1 MLVIVVSACLRTAWP
16 KTRAIVDAYLER
28 AGERTWRGRLT
39 QEGLDHLR
47 LELTAVATRQTSVA
61 ASLVTR
67 HQRFELAWIV
77 GSARPFGPNGQFCT
91 YNGQAYDRYFED
103 PLPRPERFSQLK
115 EVCGLAGLWHDVG
128 KANADFQDK
137 LRRGSRESDPIRH
150 EILSAHL
157 FIGTMRRL
165 LPVQPLTLE
174 AVERAI
180 LAAARE
186 PLVLAQEKDTLDL
199 TPTDLPPPL
208 RLTAWLIA
216 SHHRLPDAAMIL
228 QSIPEGGL
236 FRVTEHVNATRLPRR
251 IELDTRVCQNERL
264 IAGTFHRLESL
275 LDPKHPPWPEE
286 DATGAFY
293 GRLAL
298 ILADQAV
305 SRQGFIPGW
314 HKNQRPGA
322 DELCAN
328 YETKPGVAGIDA
340 DTGIRRRVGQT
351 LEVHLSHVDT
361 AASCSLSDLL
371 DLRDTG
377 PALESAGLPRNLRG
391 RAPELFDWQN
401 QAVERVR
408 EARRPQAGF
417 FGELMAG
424 TGAGKTRAAPKI
436 LASAGKNLRH
446 TLCLPLRSLTLQAG
460 NDYRA
465 DLGLNDLEV
474 VTVIGSGVMRELYE
488 QRTANPAIF
497 ASKPRNEKVDGSES
511 AVDETEMV
519 VDASHLELRNALR
532 HKLPSGLWTHLDR
545 DKAHFLAAPVV
556 VATIDQMMSV
566 ADGRRTGHALAALRL
581 LSADLVLDEIDGYDA
596 EDQIAIGRLVYW
608 AGVCGRK
615 VIIASATVTQP
626 HAEGL
631 FRAYRAGYAAY
642 ARFHGLPLAIDVGLF
657 ADSGERARLFAGED
671 ETLYKAET
679 TRFRTAITTDLAAR
693 PPLRRGMILPR
704 VPLGEPTPLFETM
717 RSALLELHRDHH
729 QNLSRGQQRLSGLL
743 IRLAHIRSCVAFA
756 QWLVQSGGIAGVNLK
771 IILYHAGFPV
781 QIRDRIERFLDE
793 AFKRKNRRQDLFAHH
808 PQIKAWLRDSR
819 DADHIL
825 LVIATSVEELGRDH
839 DFDGCILEP
848 TSEHTKTQCAGR
860 VNRHRQQPV
869 STPNVYLLPTTLRA
883 VHEPNEPYPF
893 RHPGPQGT
901 TRRLPCD
908 RSLPSPWI
916 ETLMHPKQVE
926 IIDARPH
933 LLPDTGGAMTELEQ
947 RILRDHLLDPE
958 ACHPFSLRGFWR
970 GDVQAWLSGAHA
982 QEIRFRRSSGTLTV
996 WYDADADEFKTFAD
1010 NNPLS
1015 SLIRPSGLT
1024 LGRHDFLSLNW
1035 KSIATEALKNE
1046 TDPDKRQR
1054 HLRRY
1059 FQVSLAVYPGSDH
1072 MPTRRHSDAFGL
1084 YPDDTEGE
1092 YG

>member
-39 QEGLDHLR
+39 QEGLDRLR

-61 ASLVTR
+61 TSVVTR

-91 YNGQAYDRYFED
+91 YNGQAYDRYFEQD
-103 PLPRPERFSQLK
+103 PPRPGYFIQLN

-137 LRRGSRESDPIRH
+137 LRRGTRDADPIRH
-150 EILSAHL
+150 EILSACL
-157 FIGTMRRL
+157 FIATMRRL
-165 LPVQPLTLE
+165 LALHPLTME

-180 LAAARE
+180 QAAARE
-186 PLVLAQEKDTLDL
+186 PLVLARVGDPIDL

-216 SHHRLPDAAMIL
+216 SHHRLPDAAMTL
-228 QSIPEGGL
+228 QSIPDGGL
-236 FRVTEHVNATRLPRR
+236 FKVTEHVNSAKLPHR
-251 IELDTRVCQNERL
+251 IALDTRICRSGWL
-264 IAGTFHRLESL
+264 IGGTFHRLESL

-293 GRLAL
+293 GRVAL
-298 ILADQAV
+298 ILADQSV
-305 SRQGFIPGW
+305 SRQGFVPGW
-314 HKNQRPGA
+314 HGNARPGA

-328 YETKPGVAGIDA
+328 YETKPGLAGIDA
-340 DTGIRRRVGQT
+340 DTGLRRRVGQS
-351 LEVHLSHVDT
+351 LEVHLSQVDT
-361 AASCSLSDLL
+361 AASCGLSDLL
-371 DLRDTG
+371 DLRDAA

-391 RAPELFDWQN
+391 RAPEPFDWQN

-408 EARRPQAGF
+408 EGRRPQAGF

-436 LASAGKNLRH
+436 LAAAGKSLRH

-474 VTVIGSGVMRELYE
+474 VTVIGSDVMRELYE
-488 QRTANPAIF
+488 QRDSTPDIVVSGA
-497 ASKPRNEKVDGSES
+497 RNRWVEGSES
-511 AVDETEMV
+511 AWEETELE
-519 VDASHLELRNALR
+519 VDATRLEIRNALQ
-532 HKLPSGLWTHLDR
+532 HKLPPNLWQNLDR
-545 DKAHFLAAPVV
+545 DKGHFLAAPVV
-556 VATIDQMMSV
+556 VATIDQMMPV
-566 ADGRRTGHALAALRL
+566 ADGRRTGHALAAMRL

-642 ARFHGLPLAIDVGLF
+642 ARFHGLPIAIDVGLF
-657 ADSGERARLFAGED
+657 ADSGELARLFAGEAESD
-671 ETLYKAET
+671 YQAET
-679 TRFRTAITTDLAAR
+679 TRFRAAIATALAAR
-693 PPLRRGMILPR
+693 PPLRRGLILPR
-704 VPLGEPTPLFETM
+704 VTLGDPIPLFETM
-717 RSALLELHRDHH
+717 RSAILALHRDHH
-729 QNLSRGQQRLSGLL
+729 QSLARGQQRLSGLL
-743 IRLAHIRSCVAFA
+743 VRLAHIRSCVNFA
-756 QWLVQSGGIAGVNLK
+756 AWLVNSGGLEGVNLK

-793 AFKRKNRRQDLFAHH
+793 AFKRKNKRQDRFAHH
-808 PQIKAWLRDSR
+808 PQVKAWLRDSR
-819 DADHIL
+819 DPDHIL

-848 TSEHTKTQCAGR
+848 TSEHAKTQCAGR
-860 VNRHRQQPV
+860 VNRHRQLPV
-869 STPNVYLLPTTLRA
+869 TTPNVYLLPTTLRA
-883 VHEPNEPYPF
+883 VGDPNERYPF
-893 RHPGPQGT
+893 RHPGPQGN
-901 TRRLPCD
+901 TRLACD

-916 ETLMHPKQVE
+916 EALLRPEQVA

-933 LLPDTGGAMTELEQ
+933 LLPDTGGALTELEQ

-958 ACHPFSLRGFWR
+958 ACYPYSLRGFWR
-970 GDVQAWLSGAHA
+970 ADVQARLSGAHA
-982 QEIRFRRSSGTLTV
+982 KEIRFRRSSGSLTV
-996 WYDADADEFKTFAD
+996 WYDADADEFKTFVD
-1010 NNPLS
+1010 NSPLS
-1015 SLIRPSGLT
+1015 ETIRPSGLI
-1024 LGRHDFLSLNW
+1024 LGRFDFLRLDW
-1035 KSIATEALKNE
+1035 KEIAREALQDE
-1046 TDPDKRQR
+1046 TNPEKRR
-1054 HLRRY
+1054 RFLRRY
-1059 FQVSLAVYPGSDH
+1059 FQVSLAVYPDQS
-1072 MPTRRHSDAFGL
+1072 PTRYYSNAFGL
-1084 YPDDTEGE
+1084 YQNGTEGE
-1092 YG
+1092 QG